1 MKLKLFT
8 LTAFLGLFL
17 GANAQ
22 INLDQRIKK
31 EGVVK
36 GVIIKNGK
44 EEQGYIKKIAET
56 RRFLTNGEYKDYQ
69 ALDNFQYFMYFIPKS
84 EFESAEKIKNNMYIK
99 YRPEAIEGY
108 KYIYPDGTT
117 LVYETVM
124 YSDKSSI
131 TLKMIPQPVFVRVE
145 STGRLNIYTYY
156 IPPSQMGTTLEEV
169 KGAEEP
175 QTLFRKAGE
184 KEAKAIYTIN
194 IEKDLADCPKVVAK
208 FKNGEYN
215 VIGKKGSDSKL
226 VKIANK
232 LNANDEMKLAAL
244 MEYNEGLCD

>member
-1 MKLKLFT
+1 MKLQLFT

-36 GVIIKNGK
+36 GIIIKNGK
-44 EEQGYIKKIAET
+44 EEEGYIKKISET
-56 RRFLTNGEYKDYQ
+56 RRLDEVTYQ
-69 ALDNFQYFMYFIPKS
+69 ALDNFQYYIHFIPKS
-84 EFESAEKIKNNMYIK
+84 VFENAEKIKNNMYIK
-99 YRPEAIEGY
+99 YRPEALEGY
-108 KYIYPDGTT
+108 RYIYADGTT

-131 TLKMIPQPVFVRVE
+131 TLRMIAQPVFVRVE
-145 STGRLNIYTYY
+145 SKGRVNIYTYY
-156 IPPSQMGTTLEEV
+156 IAPPEMGYTAVDL

-184 KEAKAIYTIN
+184 KEAKAIYSIN
-194 IEKDLADCPKVVAK
+194 VEKDLADCPKVVAK
-208 FKNGEYN
+208 YKNGEYN
-215 VIGKKGSDSKL
+215 VIGKKGSESKFMK
-226 VKIANK
+226 VANK
-232 LNANDEMKLAAL
+232 LKADDEMKLAAL
-244 MEYNEGLCD
+244 MEYNEGLCN